1 MAELR
6 DVIAYILQRY
16 PEDMAGELS
25 NARVTKMVY
34 LSDWR
39 NCLRGKG
46 QISEISWYFDNYGPF
61 VWDVKNTVDQNPDI
75 FASRNLPNK
84 FGSPKV
90 LFKLKNK
97 GYIPDLTDS
106 EKKSKDHVISVSSKK
121 YWNEFIK
128 LVYSTHSIASSE
140 RYSSLDLKKKAL
152 EYKVLRDA

>member
-46 QISEISWYFDNYGPF
+46 QIS
-61 VWDVKNTVDQNPDI
+61 
-75 FASRNLPNK
+75 
-84 FGSPKV
+84 
-90 LFKLKNK
+90 
-97 GYIPDLTDS
+97 
-106 EKKSKDHVISVSSKK
+106 
-121 YWNEFIK
+121 
-128 LVYSTHSIASSE
+128 
-140 RYSSLDLKKKAL
+140 
-152 EYKVLRDA
+152 